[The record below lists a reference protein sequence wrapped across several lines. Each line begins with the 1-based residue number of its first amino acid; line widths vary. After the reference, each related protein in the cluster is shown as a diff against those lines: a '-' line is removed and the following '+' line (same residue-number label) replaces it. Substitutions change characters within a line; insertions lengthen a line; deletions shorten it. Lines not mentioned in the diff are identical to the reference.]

1 MVSLSDLTKNNNR
14 DPLWLK
20 LKRRLQRIIAAY
32 RSITFGQWSICHFY
46 PLLRFIYRKS
56 AIETQNNKMIEKH
69 SMILS
74 KCDRKLL
81 TCIKVEFQNGVMWK
95 NVNSAHDYP
104 MSISRNAKVLTSIM
118 LSDYAYLCYWTDLEF
133 GWRFQDFFCFSNR
146 VDSVRVW
153 QCRARMTFVSR
164 L

>member
-1 MVSLSDLTKNNNR
+1 MTSFFYIVYNIRYIIRRIYHTRYGMVSLSDLTKNNNR

-32 RSITFGQWSICHFY
+32 RSITFGQWSICNFY

-56 AIETQNNKMIEKH
+56 AIETQNNKIIEKH

-81 TCIKVEFQNGVMWK
+81 TWLHQSRISKWGNVKKCKFCAWLSHVHSQSHVMLK
-95 NVNSAHDYP
+95 
-104 MSISRNAKVLTSIM
+104 
-118 LSDYAYLCYWTDLEF
+118 F
-133 GWRFQDFFCFSNR
+133 
-146 VDSVRVW
+146 
-153 QCRARMTFVSR
+153 
-164 L
+164 

>member
-1 MVSLSDLTKNNNR
+1 MTSFFYIVYNIRYIIRRIYHTRYGMVSLSDLTKNNNR

-32 RSITFGQWSICHFY
+32 RSITFGQWSICNFY

-56 AIETQNNKMIEKH
+56 AIETQNNKIIEKH

-104 MSISRNAKVLTSIM
+104 MSIHNLT
-118 LSDYAYLCYWTDLEF
+118 
-133 GWRFQDFFCFSNR
+133 
-146 VDSVRVW
+146 
-153 QCRARMTFVSR
+153 
-164 L
+164 